1 MFSKIIKIFLLLG
14 LTTAPLQTVF
24 ALPHTDVKAD
34 KVTFS
39 FPETATFSATLTS
52 NVNITSL
59 TLEYGNEQQTCGE
72 VTAKAFP
79 QFTPAKSIDI
89 EWTWDMRQSGS
100 LPPGTNIWWRW
111 RYTDE
116 SGSEFVSETKNAT
129 WLDDLHDWQTI
140 TDGILRLHWYGKD
153 KDFAQTMLDAG
164 IEGLRRNKEQAG
176 LVTNTP
182 IDVYVYPNYTDMQDA
197 VLYEPSWTGG
207 QAYSDFSIVIMG
219 LSGSDS
225 DWDKNTVIHE
235 LTHILVGHFTFSCI
249 GTLPGWIE
257 EGLAM
262 FSEGQL
268 DSSMQSQLD
277 QAVKNDSLIS
287 IRSLNGGF
295 SELPDK
301 ANLSYGQSY
310 SIVRF
315 LIESYGQE
323 KMTQLLVALQDAK
336 PIDDALR
343 EVYGYETEGLEDDWR
358 EAIGAAPRAVFAQA
372 TAQPTP
378 TFVPTYVPI
387 SAAPLAVTPTPYAVP
402 TSSFTGS
409 ENVPKG
415 PPIWLTIALVCI
427 CIVILLI
434 FGVLIL
440 GFVVRTQNQKSQK
453 GGDHA

>member
-1 MFSKIIKIFLLLG
+1 
-14 LTTAPLQTVF
+14 
-24 ALPHTDVKAD
+24 
-34 KVTFS
+34 
-39 FPETATFSATLTS
+39 
-52 NVNITSL
+52 
-59 TLEYGNEQQTCGE
+59 
-72 VTAKAFP
+72 
-79 QFTPAKSIDI
+79 
-89 EWTWDMRQSGS
+89 
-100 LPPGTNIWWRW
+100 
-111 RYTDE
+111 
-116 SGSEFVSETKNAT
+116 
-129 WLDDLHDWQTI
+129 
-140 TDGILRLHWYGKD
+140 
-153 KDFAQTMLDAG
+153 
-164 IEGLRRNKEQAG
+164 
-176 LVTNTP
+176 
-182 IDVYVYPNYTDMQDA
+182 
-197 VLYEPSWTGG
+197 
-207 QAYSDFSIVIMG
+207 MG

-225 DWDKNTVIHE
+225 AWDKNTVIHE

-315 LIESYGQE
+315 LIESYGRE

-336 PIDDALR
+336 PIDDALD

-358 EAIGAAPRAVFAQA
+358 DAIGAAPRAVSAQA
-372 TAQPTP
+372 TSQPTP

-387 SAAPLAVTPTPYAVP
+387 SGAPLAVTPTPYAVP

-409 ENVPKG
+409 DNASNG
-415 PPIWLTIALVCI
+415 PPIWLSIALVCI
-427 CIVILLI
+427 CLVILLI

-440 GFVVRTQNQKSQK
+440 GFVVRAQNQNSQK